1 MKELT
6 SCTWPLQ
13 AAADHSSVPTTSTLT
28 NQAEAANRSHT
39 LPPSLLLL
47 LLLLLL
53 LHVDRSTLAIAT
65 QEDGAAS
72 KLTAPPRRILRRH
85 TDWGTCATKHNQS
98 IRVAKAFKLGHVLVA
113 ANCTIIAQFPIE
125 NHSER
130 GQFAELPLKTAG
142 KSAKFG
148 RSLCNSQ

>member
-28 NQAEAANRSHT
+28 KQAEAANRSHT

-72 KLTAPPRRILRRH
+72 ELTAPPRRILRRH
-85 TDWGTCATKHNQS
+85 TDWGTCATKHCH

-113 ANCTIIAQFPIE
+113 ANCIIIAQFPVE
-125 NHSER
+125 NHSEQ
-130 GQFAELPLKTAG
+130 GQFAELPLKTTG
-142 KSAKFG
+142 KCAKFG
-148 RSLCNSQ
+148 RLLCNSQ